1 MTIHPFD
8 ELERLLRNTAQR
20 RIGQTNGYNM
30 SRVENID
37 VRSCRV
43 ERRFAHLYTGTTSG
57 AAEWHCIIH
66 SYQELH
72 NMRE

>member
-8 ELERLLRNTAQR
+8 ELERLLRNTIKS
-20 RIGQTNGYNM
+20 RIGQTNGYKM

-37 VRSCRV
+37 VRSRRV
-43 ERRFAHLYTGTTSG
+43 KGRFAYLYTGTTSG
-57 AAEWHCIIH
+57 AAEWYCVIH

-72 NMRE
+72 DMRE